1 MKPDG
6 PMGRAHATGAAM
18 VDAAVGVRA
27 LPESFRALGSLPA
40 IDYADRFTLATDAP
54 ATPEQ
59 WARAMFGDVPGF
71 AQQVIWRGLL
81 GLRLSRGRSPDT
93 VAGWRVTGRGEDW
106 IRLEAASWF
115 LSGNLV
121 VRVGGGKVSLGTFLH
136 YDGRLGRRVWPP
148 LSAIHRR
155 LVPGLL
161 RDAVATVEDRA
172 RPDGDRDRPGGDRDR
187 APESRKGGIR

>member
-1 MKPDG
+1 
-6 PMGRAHATGAAM
+6 M
-18 VDAAVGVRA
+18 VDATVGVQA

-40 IDYADRFTLATDAP
+40 IDYADRFTLATDAS

-121 VRVGGGKVSLGTFLH
+121 VRTDGGKVSLGTFLH
-136 YDGRLGRRVWPP
+136 YDRRLGRRVWPP

-155 LVPGLL
+155 LVPGVI
-161 RDAVATVEDRA
+161 RDAVTTVE
-172 RPDGDRDRPGGDRDR
+172 GHTRPGGDRARPGGSRARPGGDRGRPGGSRAR
-187 APESRKGGIR
+187 APEPGKGEAR

>member
-1 MKPDG
+1 MKTDG
-6 PMGRAHATGAAM
+6 PPGRAHA
-18 VDAAVGVRA
+18 VDAAVGVHT
-27 LPESFRALGSLPA
+27 LPDSFRALGSLPA
-40 IDYADRFTLATDAP
+40 IDYADRFTLATDAS

-59 WARAMFGDVPGF
+59 WARAMFGDVPGL

-121 VRVGGGKVSLGTFLH
+121 VRADGGKVSLGTFLR
-136 YDGRLGRRVWPP
+136 YDRGLGRRVWPP
-148 LSAIHRR
+148 LSAVHRR

-161 RDAVATVEDRA
+161 RDAVATVEGRT
-172 RPDGDRDRPGGDRDR
+172 RPGGDRTR
-187 APESRKGGIR
+187 APGSRKGGTR